1 MASHR
6 PSPPAPF
13 PQWPV
18 LKITKKASEIFLES
32 LKAEG
37 LDPENTYLRV
47 GAKPGGCSGWTF
59 TIGTETVVDP
69 TDTLF
74 EGYDGV
80 NMLID
85 THQLEEVIGSLEV
98 DYKDDNLVEQGFVFH
113 RLGSGQ
119 MCGCGESFVPLGSNK
134 SLGWGQ

>member
-1 MASHR
+1 MASYR

-18 LKITKKASEIFLES
+18 LRITKKASEIFLES
-32 LKAEG
+32 LEDEG
-37 LDPENTYLRV
+37 LDPEKTYLRV
-47 GAKPGGCSGWTF
+47 GATQGGCSGWKF
-59 TIGTETVVDP
+59 TIKTEDTVDS

-74 EGYDGV
+74 EENNV

-98 DYKDDNLVEQGFVFH
+98 DYRDDNLVEKGFVFN
-113 RLGSGQ
+113 RLITGE
-119 MCGCGESFVPLGSNK
+119 MCGCGESFVPLGSTK
-134 SLGWGQ
+134 SLGWEL

>member
-6 PSPPAPF
+6 QSPPAPF

-18 LKITKKASEIFLES
+18 LKITKKASSKFLES
-32 LKAEG
+32 LEAEG

-59 TIGTETVVDP
+59 TIGTEDTVDP

-74 EGYDGV
+74 ESTDGI

-134 SLGWGQ
+134 SLGWEQ

>member
-18 LKITKKASEIFLES
+18 LKITKKASSVFLES
-32 LKAEG
+32 LEVEG
-37 LDPENTYLRV
+37 LDPNTTYLRV
-47 GAKPGGCSGWTF
+47 GAKTGGCSGWTF
-59 TIGTETVVDP
+59 TIGTVNAVDP

-74 EGYDGV
+74 EYDGV

-85 THQLEEVIGSLEV
+85 THQLEDVIGSLEV

-134 SLGWGQ
+134 SLGWER

>member
-1 MASHR
+1 MASYR

-32 LKAEG
+32 LRAEG
-37 LDPENTYLRV
+37 LNPENTYLRV
-47 GAKPGGCSGWTF
+47 GAKAGGCSGWTF
-59 TIGTETVVDP
+59 TIGTETTVDP

-74 EGYDGV
+74 EGYDGI

-98 DYKDDNLVEQGFVFH
+98 DYKDDNLVEQGFVF
-113 RLGSGQ
+113 RRTKIGSV
-119 MCGCGESFVPLGSNK
+119 CGCGESFTPINSTK
-134 SLGWGQ
+134 KTLGW

>member
-18 LKITKKASEIFLES
+18 LKITKKASSVFLES
-32 LKAEG
+32 LETEG
-37 LDPENTYLRV
+37 LDPNTTYLRV
-47 GAKPGGCSGWTF
+47 GAKTGGCSGWTF
-59 TIGTETVVDP
+59 TIGTEDVVNP

-74 EGYDGV
+74 EYDGV

-98 DYKDDNLVEQGFVFH
+98 DYKDDNLVEQGFVFY
-113 RLGSGQ
+113 RLGSGE
-119 MCGCGESFVPLGSNK
+119 M
-134 SLGWGQ
+134 